1 VNSSTETSTVLDRSS
16 ESPLWAQ
23 FRDALRLQILQ
34 GVLPIGAKLPSEAE
48 LGEQFGISR
57 IVVREALADLVRN
70 NLIYKI
76 KGRGAFVSARE
87 RDEDF
92 VSTVLGF
99 SDEMER
105 KGRSVRT
112 QILTQELR
120 APTEQEAASLGLT
133 DDTQVVALKRLRSVD
148 GELRLLVETVVPAD
162 LAPGLHRTRLDDRSL
177 YDVLRRQY
185 GLRLVRAERWI
196 DAVLPDAATCELLNL
211 PTPEPL
217 LRIESIAYG
226 ANGRP
231 PMAADCFA
239 RRVGSTS
246 ALDVSVEKGSRAH
259 GQPCCTRGAR
269 RVACATKRSTAST
282 SHVTRIDEFVEHE
295 SLDEKDLDRLTHD

>member
-1 VNSSTETSTVLDRSS
+1 MNSPNELQPLLDRNS

-34 GVLPIGAKLPSEAE
+34 GDLPIGAKLPSEAE

-76 KGRGAFVSARE
+76 KGRGAFVAARE

-112 QILTQELR
+112 QILSQQLR
-120 APTEQEAASLGLT
+120 DPTPHEISALGLT
-133 DDTQVVALKRLRSVD
+133 DDTQVVALRRLRSVD
-148 GELRLLVETVVPAD
+148 GQLRLLVETVVPAD
-162 LAPGLHRTRLDDRSL
+162 LVPGLQRMRLEDRSL

-185 GLRLVRAERWI
+185 GMRLVRAERWI
-196 DAVLPDAATCELLNL
+196 DAVLPNPETCGLLQL
-211 PTPEPL
+211 ESSEPL
-217 LRIESIAYG
+217 LRIESIAYA
-226 ANGRP
+226 ANGR
-231 PMAADCFA
+231 
-239 RRVGSTS
+239 RLEYYN
-246 ALDVSVEKGSRAH
+246 ALHRCKSSRL
-259 GQPCCTRGAR
+259 
-269 RVACATKRSTAST
+269 
-282 SHVTRIDEFVEHE
+282 HVQT
-295 SLDEKDLDRLTHD
+295 TT

>member
-1 VNSSTETSTVLDRSS
+1 MTSTQTLPPPLDRNS
-16 ESPLWAQ
+16 ESPLWTQ
-23 FRDALRLQILQ
+23 FRDALRSQILQ
-34 GVLPIGAKLPSEAE
+34 GEIAIGDKLPTEAE

-57 IVVREALADLVRN
+57 IVVREALADLVRS

-105 KGRSVRT
+105 KGRTVRT
-112 QILTQELR
+112 QVLTQELR
-120 APTEQEAASLGLT
+120 APTELEARSLGIAEG
-133 DDTQVVALKRLRSVD
+133 DAVVALKRLRSVD
-148 GELRLLVETVVPAD
+148 GELQLLVETVVPAD
-162 LAPGLHRTRLDDRSL
+162 LAPGLHRVRLENRSL

-185 GLRLVRAERWI
+185 GLRIVRAERWI
-196 DAVLPDAATCELLNL
+196 DAVLPDADTSQLLEMA
-211 PTPEPL
+211 TPEAL

-231 PMAADCFA
+231 IEHY
-239 RRVGSTS
+239 R
-246 ALDVSVEKGSRAH
+246 ALHR
-259 GQPCCTRGAR
+259 C
-269 RVACATKRSTAST
+269 TASRL
-282 SHVTRIDEFVEHE
+282 HVQT
-295 SLDEKDLDRLTHD
+295 TT

>member
-1 VNSSTETSTVLDRSS
+1 MNSPTLTAPALDRNS

-23 FRDALRLQILQ
+23 FRDAVRLQILQ
-34 GVLPIGAKLPSEAE
+34 GELPIGAKLPSEAE
-48 LGEQFGISR
+48 LGDQYGISR

-70 NLIYKI
+70 GLIYKI
-76 KGRGAFVSARE
+76 MGRGAFVAARE

-120 APTEQEAASLGLT
+120 LPTTLEAGALGLT
-133 DDTQVVALKRLRSVD
+133 EDTQVVALKRLRSVD

-162 LAPGLHRTRLDDRSL
+162 MAPGLHRIRLEDRSL

-196 DAVLPDAATCELLNL
+196 DAVLPDAQTCELLNL
-211 PTPEPL
+211 PAPEPL

-226 ANGRP
+226 LNGRP
-231 PMAADCFA
+231 LEHY
-239 RRVGSTS
+239 R
-246 ALDVSVEKGSRAH
+246 ALHRCKSSRL
-259 GQPCCTRGAR
+259 
-269 RVACATKRSTAST
+269 
-282 SHVTRIDEFVEHE
+282 HVQT
-295 SLDEKDLDRLTHD
+295 TT

>member
-1 VNSSTETSTVLDRSS
+1 MNSPNDISTVLDRNS

-48 LGEQFGISR
+48 LGDQFGISR

-133 DDTQVVALKRLRSVD
+133 EPDAQVVALKRLRSVD

-196 DAVLPDAATCELLNL
+196 DAVLPDAATCELLDL
-211 PTPEPL
+211 PQPEPL

-231 PMAADCFA
+231 LEHY
-239 RRVGSTS
+239 R
-246 ALDVSVEKGSRAH
+246 ALHRCKESRL
-259 GQPCCTRGAR
+259 
-269 RVACATKRSTAST
+269 
-282 SHVTRIDEFVEHE
+282 HVQT
-295 SLDEKDLDRLTHD
+295 TT